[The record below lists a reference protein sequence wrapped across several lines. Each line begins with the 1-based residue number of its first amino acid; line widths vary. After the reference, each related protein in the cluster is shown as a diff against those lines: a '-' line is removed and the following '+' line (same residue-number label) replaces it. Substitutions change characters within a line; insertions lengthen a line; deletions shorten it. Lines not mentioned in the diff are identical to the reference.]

1 MPDPL
6 ILPLVA
12 LTAGILLARWL
23 GFSTAQAAWPML
35 AFVGLSAL
43 AYFRRSPLLAR
54 IAISLAWAACGMW
67 AVAIHNKGSRPEIDA
82 GPKETLILEGCV
94 VDPPVFSKDRAQF
107 TLELSPRARARVT
120 IPLDEGEVAPPL
132 DYGQHIEIDARIRPP
147 HNYNN
152 PGAFD
157 YAAYLAHQDIYWTA
171 VMPRNTEPRI
181 LKGRCGWRAL
191 NFVYA
196 LRTRALHR
204 LDQLYG
210 SDTYSSSMMK
220 AILIGDSSSL
230 EKVWTEDFRRTGTF
244 HALVISGVHVTVL
257 AGVLLFMLR
266 LCALPQIPALAIT
279 AVAAWVYALVSGMSA
294 PVVRAAGGF
303 TLFLIAR
310 FFFRRT
316 RVLNLLAVIA
326 IAYLLWDPDQLWD
339 ASFQLSFF
347 SVAAIGALAAP
358 LLESRIAPLARG
370 LEAINDLGIDPH
382 LEPRVAQAR
391 VELRLVAETISAWV
405 RIPKEWFATIL
416 ALCWRLLLFGLEM
429 AILSAVIQVGLALPM
444 AELFHRVSFTG
455 LTANLLIVPLLNLV
469 VPLGFFAIFTGWHWV
484 AALAG
489 WLLTLA
495 AKIAGW
501 HAHLEPAWRIPD
513 PPLWLGVAFVGS
525 LVAMAI
531 LVRRRIARWP
541 ALAAVLALFALLL
554 WQPWP
559 RAAAMGVLEL
569 TAIDIGQGDSLL
581 LSFPQGKLMVVDGG
595 GILQYGRARKS
606 NFDTGEDVVS
616 PYLWSR
622 GIRRIDILVA
632 THAHEDHIGGLKSI
646 MENFRPSEF
655 WVGANPPQALMAR
668 AKELH
673 IRVFEQQLSPPFD
686 FSGAR
691 IQFLSPPDGYTA
703 PKLGNND
710 SLAFRVTFGS
720 RSFLLTGDLERPME
734 GILLS
739 EGVDLH
745 ADVLKVGHHGSKT
758 STMEPFL
765 EAVAPSIAII
775 SAGYE
780 NSFGHPHPDVVRRLQ
795 DQHVT
800 VLRTDHD
807 GLVTVRTDG
816 RNLKFDTMS
825 WENHAPG
832 RLAAF
837 DLNPPTP

>member
-35 AFVGLSAL
+35 AFAGLSAL
-43 AYFRRSPLLAR
+43 AWFRRSRGLAR
-54 IAISLAWAACGMW
+54 ITVALAWTACGMW
-67 AVAIHNKGSRPEIDA
+67 AVAIHNKGSKPEIDA

-107 TLELSPRARARVT
+107 TLELSPHARARVT
-120 IPLDEGEVAPPL
+120 IPLDEGEIPPPL

-171 VMPRNTEPRI
+171 VMPRRTEPRI
-181 LKGRCGWRAL
+181 LKGRCGYRAL

-196 LRTRALHR
+196 LRTRALRR

-257 AGVLLFMLR
+257 AGVLLFLLR

-339 ASFQLSFF
+339 ASFQLSFL
-347 SVAAIGALAAP
+347 SVAAIGALATP
-358 LLESRIAPLARG
+358 LLEARDCSARARPGSDQRLGNRPSSGASRRPSPGRTAACGRDHFSLGANSQGVVRDRPG
-370 LEAINDLGIDPH
+370 LEL
-382 LEPRVAQAR
+382 
-391 VELRLVAETISAWV
+391 ETIAIRPGNGDSFRRDSGGAGAADGGIV
-405 RIPKEWFATIL
+405 SPGFLHRLDRKSPDCAAAQSGG
-416 ALCWRLLLFGLEM
+416 ALWDFLRFSPAGIGSRRWRDGCWRWRRKSP
-429 AILSAVIQVGLALPM
+429 A
-444 AELFHRVSFTG
+444 
-455 LTANLLIVPLLNLV
+455 
-469 VPLGFFAIFTGWHWV
+469 
-484 AALAG
+484 
-489 WLLTLA
+489 
-495 AKIAGW
+495 W

-559 RAAAMGVLEL
+559 RAAAIGVLEL
-569 TAIDIGQGDSLL
+569 TAIDVAQGDSLL

-655 WVGANPPQALMAR
+655 WVGANPPQALMAQAR
-668 AKELH
+668 ELH

-703 PKLGNND
+703 PKIGNND
-710 SLAFRVTFGS
+710 SLAFRVTLWVTILSSHRRSGAPHGGDSPERGS
-720 RSFLLTGDLERPME
+720 RPPCRRFEGRPPWLE
-734 GILLS
+734 
-739 EGVDLH
+739 DLH
-745 ADVLKVGHHGSKT
+745 HGAVSGGGRARRLRSSPRDTKIPLATPIPT
-758 STMEPFL
+758 S
-765 EAVAPSIAII
+765 
-775 SAGYE
+775 SAGFRI
-780 NSFGHPHPDVVRRLQ
+780 SMLRSCAQ
-795 DQHVT
+795 TMT
-800 VLRTDHD
+800 VL
-807 GLVTVRTDG
+807 
-816 RNLKFDTMS
+816 
-825 WENHAPG
+825 
-832 RLAAF
+832 
-837 DLNPPTP
+837 